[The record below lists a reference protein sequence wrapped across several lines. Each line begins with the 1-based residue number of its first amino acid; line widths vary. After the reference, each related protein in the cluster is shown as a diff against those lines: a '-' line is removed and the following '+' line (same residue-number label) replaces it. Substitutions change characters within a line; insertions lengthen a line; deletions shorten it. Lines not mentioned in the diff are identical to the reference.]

1 MGLTSLASAAVTN
14 GFTHWRNNM
23 KLLDVFVATA
33 LGIALAVLAL
43 AYFDV
48 LIK

>member
-1 MGLTSLASAAVTN
+1 LTLLASAAVTN

-23 KLLDVFVATA
+23 NKLLDVFVATA